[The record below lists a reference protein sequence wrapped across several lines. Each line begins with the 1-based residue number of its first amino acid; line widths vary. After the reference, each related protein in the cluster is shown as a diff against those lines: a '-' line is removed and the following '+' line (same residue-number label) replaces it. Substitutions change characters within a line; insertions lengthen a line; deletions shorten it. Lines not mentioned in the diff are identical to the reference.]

1 MGCKAAETIRNINT
15 TFGPGTA
22 NKPTV
27 QLWFKFCKKDKN
39 LEDKEYSGQASQV
52 KNNQWKA
59 IIEADPLTTTLEVA
73 KELSINHFTIVWHF
87 EANWKGEKA

>member
-39 LEDKEYSGQASQV
+39 LEDKEYSGQAS
-52 KNNQWKA
+52 
-59 IIEADPLTTTLEVA
+59 
-73 KELSINHFTIVWHF
+73 
-87 EANWKGEKA
+87 